1 LYCFPVLGMESRASH
16 MVDRRCTTE
25 PHPMHP
31 PLPDA
36 ILKALIAGWVP
47 VVEILG
53 KFEIIS
59 HLHKSFLEHI
69 FNWRN

>member
-1 LYCFPVLGMESRASH
+1 
-16 MVDRRCTTE
+16 
-25 PHPMHP
+25 MHP

-36 ILKALIAGWVP
+36 LLKALIAGWVP